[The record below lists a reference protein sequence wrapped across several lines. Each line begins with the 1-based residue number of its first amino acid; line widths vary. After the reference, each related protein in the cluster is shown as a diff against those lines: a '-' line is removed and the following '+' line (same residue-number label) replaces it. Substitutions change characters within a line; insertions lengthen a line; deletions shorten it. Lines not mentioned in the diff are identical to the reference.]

1 MKKSYLLF
9 LLMISLFMMSCG
21 NHFFNPRYYYN
32 KSSSSSSSSSD
43 GLTIEEVEPPAEIP
57 ADEDPFKVNSDY
69 NNPNYGGYDASK
81 FDSWLFKASFR
92 DDKLPVYN
100 FFEDN
105 TRSWIA
111 GGADWNNIPA
121 NFYKANN
128 GENQASGYSISDMS
142 IYKYDKDNPL
152 YDDNGYLPGR
162 MDRFRFYA
170 IKGKAVIVDLKQYL
184 IAVDTYSKFVFA
196 FGAITET
203 EKAINGDLVPMKFEA
218 IELHA
223 DKKHFYEYDPIGYV
237 DKSGEVVFYQH
248 YVDEFVANPTGYSPK
263 QHGYDK
269 MAEHNKLKPGKSPY
283 VPLNSNTEASSE
295 DKIKFES
302 DINQYLGTEYKYR
315 NYIGYQKSPTGEK
328 DQIDLNAWKNAGY
341 AGLSL
346 TLYTYKLESDKQTLT
361 VTEKIFPNAQAT
373 TKTYKLSMI
382 NTAYKATYANTAN
395 PSDTLSI
402 SIVKNDNGENTISV
416 SGTVLDKNF
425 QDYGPIFVDRARGTT
440 FKYQNGSDNTYD
452 LSFLST
458 FVDTGA
464 THAKIRDLTFKFNND
479 GTEFTMTYYRT
490 HVYGLIPGSE
500 EYKEQKFRLARFD
513 SDAANTW
520 TAKYECTTE
529 TGTLGNYA
537 RVVFRKG
544 DYSSTTNPTADEIGD
559 SMLVSMV
566 LHSIDFW
573 ESPTIN
579 TGLDLVRPFTFLK
592 CT

>member
-1 MKKSYLLF
+1 MRKSYLLF
-9 LLMISLFMMSCG
+9 LLIISMFMMSCG
-21 NHFFNPRYYYN
+21 GHFFNPRYYYN
-32 KSSSSSSSSSD
+32 RSSSD
-43 GLTIEEVEPPAEIP
+43 SSNGGDNSVNVPEVTPPAEIP

-69 NNPNYGGYDASK
+69 NNPNYGGYEASK
-81 FDSWLFKASFR
+81 FDKWLFKASFR

-100 FFEDN
+100 FFDDG
-105 TRSWIA
+105 TKSWI
-111 GGADWNNIPA
+111 GGGRDWNNIPA
-121 NFYKANN
+121 NFYNPN
-128 GENQASGYSISDMS
+128 DGENKASGYGISGMS
-142 IYKYDKDNPL
+142 IYKYDRDNPL
-152 YDDNGYLPGR
+152 YDDKGYLPGR
-162 MDRFRFYA
+162 MDRFRFYS
-170 IKGKAVIVDLKQYL
+170 IQGKAVIVSLKQYL

-196 FGAITET
+196 FGAITDT
-203 EKAINGDLVPMKFEA
+203 EKAVNGDLVPIKFEA

-223 DKKHFYEYDPIGYV
+223 EKKDFYEYDPIGYV
-237 DKSGEVVFYQH
+237 DKTGEVVLYQH

-263 QHGYDK
+263 QHGYDNY
-269 MAEHNKLKPGKSPY
+269 AEHNKLKPGKSPY
-283 VPLNSNTEASSE
+283 VPLNSNTEASPA
-295 DKIKFES
+295 DKAKFES
-302 DINQYLGTEYKYR
+302 DINQYLGIEYKYR
-315 NYIGYQKSPTGEK
+315 NYVGYQKSPTGEK
-328 DQIDLNAWKNAGY
+328 DQIDLASWVKAGY

-361 VTEKIFPNAQAT
+361 VTEKLFPSSSVTT
-373 TKTYKLSMI
+373 TKKYKLSMI
-382 NTAYKATYANTAN
+382 NTAYKATYTNETN
-395 PSDTLSI
+395 SSDTLSI
-402 SIVKNDNGENTISV
+402 SIVQNDNGENTISV

-452 LSFLST
+452 LSVLST

-490 HVYGLIPGSE
+490 HVYAFIPGSE

-513 SDAANTW
+513 SDAENTW

-559 SMLVSMV
+559 TMRVSMV

-579 TGLDLVRPFTFLK
+579 EGLNLVGTK
-592 CT
+592 VQQ